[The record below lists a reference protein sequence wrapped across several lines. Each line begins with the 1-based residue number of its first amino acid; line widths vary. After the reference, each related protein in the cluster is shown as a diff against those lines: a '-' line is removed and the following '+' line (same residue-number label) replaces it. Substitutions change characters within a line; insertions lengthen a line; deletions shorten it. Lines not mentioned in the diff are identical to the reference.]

1 MNELANSVQWLW
13 AFSVLAQLV
22 LLSILVTKGHY
33 RKLPLLTLYVAL
45 NICQAAFLYFVYVR
59 LGYQS
64 VYVRKVAWMS
74 QAATLLTQAF
84 ATTEILRLVLR
95 PYRGIWGLAWRMLVA
110 ISSVAIVY
118 ISAAAK
124 GDWNWA
130 LVELDRGYHLMFA
143 IAVISCLL
151 LMRYYSVP
159 LFPSYKAILLG
170 FCFFS
175 CTMILV
181 NTILQ
186 TIWYRQFAQ
195 YGPVWQLVTI
205 GSFAIVQIVWVVA
218 LRKPLP
224 ATAVQPTLLPS
235 FVYEQLSPEIN
246 LGSQRLDKQLGK
258 LWGAEA
264 QGR

>member
-159 LFPSYKAILLG
+159 LFPSYKAI
-170 FCFFS
+170 S
-175 CTMILV
+175 ARILF
-181 NTILQ
+181 LFL
-186 TIWYRQFAQ
+186 YDDLSQ
-195 YGPVWQLVTI
+195 YHSSDDLVPPICPVWTGLAACDDWQLCYCSNRL
-205 GSFAIVQIVWVVA
+205 GGCFA
-218 LRKPLP
+218 
-224 ATAVQPTLLPS
+224 
-235 FVYEQLSPEIN
+235 
-246 LGSQRLDKQLGK
+246 
-258 LWGAEA
+258 
-264 QGR
+264 